1 MEVNYQIPFL
11 PPLFILSQQ
20 HVKSGFSTCQQ
31 PHSTRQLFSVFLWL
45 PNLPERKKIEMKWKE
60 SVGYTV
66 WIDWRRQ
73 RIYCPA
79 RKQSGYRPQLEWEA
93 NVAEFVLFLHR
104 ETRVPAVPQ
113 GSTEIS
119 SERALRC
126 EAGQLECYGLARGS
140 WTVGKKQRFQL
151 CYKTCIPDAGS
162 TTPKNGCFA
171 TTSQK
176 FWKTWSIGKFRTVT
190 SIPGGIP
197 YFFSHCAVAQDLFD
211 LIIELR
217 PLSTPG
223 GLAENIRSRSKLVK
237 STLSFSNEGNEIV
250 AWPFYQSASP
260 AEKHEVLEGFKKCC
274 VELNVDLPEMMVVD
288 NCCQVRNDDHVEVA
302 RQPWIGGCAE
312 AALNA
317 SSTGGIYYIDP
328 SQRVSAD
335 DGYLTG
341 LAN

>member
-1 MEVNYQIPFL
+1 ME
-11 PPLFILSQQ
+11 
-20 HVKSGFSTCQQ
+20 
-31 PHSTRQLFSVFLWL
+31 
-45 PNLPERKKIEMKWKE
+45 WKE

-104 ETRVPAVPQ
+104 ETRAPAVPQ

-119 SERALRC
+119 SERALRFYNAKGWLLC
-126 EAGQLECYGLARGS
+126 NNEPEILEDLEH
-140 WTVGKKQRFQL
+140 WK
-151 CYKTCIPDAGS
+151 IP
-162 TTPKNGCFA
+162 
-171 TTSQK
+171 
-176 FWKTWSIGKFRTVT
+176 R
-190 SIPGGIP
+190 GIP

-223 GLAENIRSRSKLVK
+223 GLAENIRWSVHEHSLQYLQAAQRPIICLSADNTFKAAGKATVADSSKARSKLVK

-250 AWPFYQSASP
+250 AWHFYQSASP
-260 AEKHEVLEGFKKCC
+260 AEKPEVLEGFKKCC

-288 NCCQVRNDDHVEVA
+288 NCCQVRND
-302 RQPWIGGCAE
+302 
-312 AALNA
+312 
-317 SSTGGIYYIDP
+317 GIVP
-328 SQRVSAD
+328 P
-335 DGYLTG
+335 
-341 LAN
+341 